1 MQLFYFDSITAG
13 QRVQLSAE
21 ESKHLIKVLRKQIGD
36 TVFATDGRGL
46 KAQARIVVDHF
57 KQAELEVLEVEQ
69 VKRPDFHITVALA
82 PTKNQDRIE
91 WFLEKATEVGVDQVL
106 LMQTDHSEKSYLK
119 EDRLEKKIL
128 AAAKQS
134 HKFYLPT
141 LETGISFD
149 ALLTDARFQD
159 HARFIAY
166 VSEQEREGLFGL
178 APKNA
183 QYLLLIGPE
192 GDFST
197 REITAAKAAGFLPC
211 ALGPYRLRTETAAL
225 MAVHTLQLKNT

>member
-13 QRVQLSAE
+13 QRVPLSAE
-21 ESKHLIKVLRKQIGD
+21 ESKHLVKVLRKQVGD
-36 TVFATDGRGL
+36 VVYATDGKGL
-46 KAQARIVVDHF
+46 KAQARIATAHF
-57 KQAELEVLEVEQ
+57 KQAELEVLAVEQ
-69 VKRPDFHITVALA
+69 VERPDFHITLALA

-91 WFLEKATEVGVDQVL
+91 WFLEKATEVGVDHVI
-106 LMQTDHSEKSYLK
+106 LMQTEHSEKSFLK
-119 EDRLEKKIL
+119 AERLEKKIL

-141 LETGISFD
+141 LEMGLSFD
-149 ALLTDARFQD
+149 ALLGDIRFQD

-166 VSEQEREGLFGL
+166 VSEQERDGLFGL
-178 APKNA
+178 APKKA
-183 QYLLLIGPE
+183 HYLVLIGPE
-192 GDFST
+192 GDFSA

-225 MAVHTLQLKNT
+225 IAVHTLQLKNT